1 MRGCRAVFVLLL
13 SFLVSVPVVRAQ
25 DPLISADPS
34 RWVYGQKLNVTGVP
48 NAGKIT
54 DQLYRGAQP
63 RRGGIQE
70 LKKFGITTIVD
81 LRGEN
86 AAEREREK
94 KEAEA
99 LGIHFISIPVSE
111 FAPPSREQVTE
122 FLSLFSSDDPTKKV
136 FVHCHFGEDRTG
148 VFVATYRMAM
158 QKWPADE
165 AIKEMYFFGF
175 NGFWHPAMSTYVRKF
190 PTLMSSGTINAK
202 PATVA
207 AQPN

>member
-1 MRGCRAVFVLLL
+1 MRGCRVVVVLLVSFIL
-13 SFLVSVPVVRAQ
+13 SGPFLRAQ
-25 DPLISADPS
+25 DPLTSSAPA

-48 NAGKIT
+48 NAGKIS

-63 RRGGIQE
+63 RRGGLQQ

-81 LRGEN
+81 LRGED
-86 AAEREREK
+86 AIAREREK
-94 KEAEA
+94 KEAES
-99 LGIHFISIPVSE
+99 LGIRFISIPVSG

-122 FLSLFSSDDPTKKV
+122 FLSLFSTDDPTRKV

-165 AIKEMYFFGF
+165 ASKEMDFFGF
-175 NGFWHPAMSTYVRKF
+175 NRFWHPAMGAYVRNF
-190 PTLMSSGTINAK
+190 PSLLSSGAISAK